1 MDISECRVKIW
12 ENEPVRAIASI
23 TFDSQ
28 FVVKGIRVLNVQNRF
43 IVCMPSRRGQDG
55 THRDVAHPI
64 NAEMRERINR
74 HVLDAYQEELLRFHA
89 GLPAGAHDDAELDPS
104 EDVTDVAGSWG
115 R

>member
-23 TFDSQ
+23 TFDNQ

-43 IVCMPSRRGQDG
+43 IVCMPSRKSQDG

-74 HVLDAYQEELLRFHA
+74 HVLDAYQEELGRVNA
-89 GLPAGAHDDAELDPS
+89 GLPRAHAAAELEPDEDLTDP
-104 EDVTDVAGSWG
+104 AGSWA